1 MISVISLYHTCCD
14 TSTKLMMGMY
24 LCSQEIPHEIDQ
36 EGVSMALSAAI
47 VLSYKFFGYL
57 LEQFAPKAL
66 IFKSNEFIVF
76 VYVWKTLSVSC
87 TTYFLGK
94 EKKKRKFGIVQ
105 KHQTIIM
112 ERSSYQHIQKGRR
125 K

>member
-1 MISVISLYHTCCD
+1 MT
-14 TSTKLMMGMY
+14 
-24 LCSQEIPHEIDQ
+24 
-36 EGVSMALSAAI
+36 LSAVI

-57 LEQFAPKAL
+57 LEQFAPKTP

-94 EKKKRKFGIVQ
+94 EKKEEVWNSPKTPNDNNGK
-105 KHQTIIM
+105 K
-112 ERSSYQHIQKGRR
+112 
-125 K
+125 